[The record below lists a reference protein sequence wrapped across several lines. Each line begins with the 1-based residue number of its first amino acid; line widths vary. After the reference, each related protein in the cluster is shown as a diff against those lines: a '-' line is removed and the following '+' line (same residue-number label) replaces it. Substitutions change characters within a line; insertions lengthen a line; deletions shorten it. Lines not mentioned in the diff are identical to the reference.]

1 MKNLWSE
8 FSKNLSLDEW
18 DALYSAIY
26 HAIDENEIGVETTKD
41 PEQRDAYAHRLETL
55 KSIRDKLGL
64 DS

>member
-8 FSKNLSLDEW
+8 FSKNLSIDEW

-26 HAIDENEIGVETTKD
+26 HLIDEEEYALETTKD
-41 PEQRDAYAHRLETL
+41 PELRDAHAHRLETL